1 MAFAPYSASSAS
13 QMYQS
18 LIGSALYGL
27 AKPTIV
33 TSAVAGPS
41 IFVITP
47 RLTPASITAP
57 AAATGILGPVAS
69 TAIAAQMAIN
79 IDAPW
84 GGGCPWS
91 SDKTEFKKLCK
102 AAVDNPRGKERKELY
117 GYLAECFLDADGD
130 RDGKVGVDEF
140 DFLIEKAASLPRRFG
155 LAPTWQEEYGD
166 VARRA
171 AARKQMFASM
181 DTTRS
186 GMIGLEDWVRYAMDH
201 IAGKVRTMKDTLDFQ
216 HLESRSPDDFVRYC
230 EVALSNPHSEE
241 YKSLYEHLF
250 KTFVE
255 SDVEENG
262 AIRRQQFDGLIED
275 AAKAPR
281 VLGLAPSA
289 AAAYPSEAHKVQ
301 ARDQEFRAM
310 DTSGAGLVTF
320 SSFLGWCLNHI
331 AGKVKSSRAGVSL
344 QAAPQ
349 PAMGYAMP
357 AVSPWTVQPSM
368 ACPVSGQ
375 QGMFFPASVSPY
387 SPRR

>member
-1 MAFAPYSASSAS
+1 MA
-13 QMYQS
+13 
-18 LIGSALYGL
+18 GN
-27 AKPTIV
+27 T
-33 TSAVAGPS
+33 
-41 IFVITP
+41 
-47 RLTPASITAP
+47 
-57 AAATGILGPVAS
+57 
-69 TAIAAQMAIN
+69 
-79 IDAPW
+79 DAPW

-91 SDKTEFKKLCK
+91 SDKTEFKKWCK

-140 DFLIEKAASLPRRFG
+140 DFLIEKAAALPRRFG

-171 AARKQMFASM
+171 AARKQMFAKM

-186 GMIGLEDWVRYAMDH
+186 GMIGLEDWVKYAMDH

-216 HLESRSPDDFVRYC
+216 HLESRSPDDFVTYC
-230 EVALSNPHSEE
+230 EVALSNPNSEE

-255 SDVEENG
+255 SDLEENG
-262 AIRRQQFDGLIED
+262 AIRRQQFDDLIEN

-310 DTSGAGLVTF
+310 DASGTGLVTF

-349 PAMGYAMP
+349 PAIMNPGYAMP
-357 AVSPWTVQPSM
+357 AVSPWTVQQPTLRSGPASM

-387 SPRR
+387 SPRY